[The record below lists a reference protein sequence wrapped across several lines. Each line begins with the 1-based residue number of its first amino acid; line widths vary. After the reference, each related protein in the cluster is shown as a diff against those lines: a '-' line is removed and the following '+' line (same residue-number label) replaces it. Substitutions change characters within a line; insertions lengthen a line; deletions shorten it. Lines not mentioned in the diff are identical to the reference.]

1 MIQIVGCLLMALI
14 SGAMFLVTVSLG
26 TPVPGRKRP

>member
-26 TPVPGRKRP
+26 TPAAQRKRP